1 MEKFDLYT
9 RDRIKTEKTMVRGTP
24 TEKGFYRLVVHI
36 CIFNSKGEMLI
47 QQRQPFKSG
56 WSNLWDFTAGG
67 SAICGDTSVSAA
79 EREFYEE
86 MGYKLSLETIR
97 PAFTMN
103 FSEGFD
109 DFYLVNK
116 DIDISKLKLQYEEV
130 KAVKW
135 ASKEEI
141 LSMIDKKTFIPY
153 TKSLIDLIFFMK
165 DHDSVHTRKDK

>member
-1 MEKFDLYT
+1 
-9 RDRIKTEKTMVRGTP
+9 
-24 TEKGFYRLVVHI
+24 
-36 CIFNSKGEMLI
+36 
-47 QQRQPFKSG
+47 
-56 WSNLWDFTAGG
+56 
-67 SAICGDTSVSAA
+67 
-79 EREFYEE
+79 

-135 ASKEEI
+135 ASKE
-141 LSMIDKKTFIPY
+141 
-153 TKSLIDLIFFMK
+153 
-165 DHDSVHTRKDK
+165 